1 MVNPHLHDVISA
13 RFVQEFVATMH
24 RKKPKHDR
32 GRTLRMT
39 ENNLTLSPSRRRT
52 SGNAAAFP
60 DMPQRKAQSR
70 PFEAECDLP
79 STISP
84 PLAGTYSDFAESV
97 SGLDIGLEIH
107 GDLAALER
115 EWKAFERHADCTVF
129 QTFDWLAAWQCHI
142 GVRSKTAPAVIL
154 GRDDSGTLLFI
165 LPLAIETKGLVR
177 RLTWLGSVL
186 CDYNAPLLAK
196 HFPEH
201 VNADRFALL
210 WQDIIGRLQ
219 ATPRFRFDLVDLQK
233 MPETIGGQSNPFLN
247 LQVLANPSG
256 AYVANLGNDWDAFY
270 AEKRSSST
278 RKKERQQLKHLAQ
291 HGDIRFV
298 DLQDRDDIARTLDSL
313 IDQKTHAFARM
324 GVEDIFTRPG
334 YREFFRD
341 IATAPGM
348 RDLSHVSRL
357 DVGST
362 MAAANLGLRFR
373 DCYYL
378 IVSSYHD
385 GDFTRFGP
393 GRAHLHEL
401 LRHAIGRG
409 FRRFDFTIGDEP
421 YKRDWSDTELRLY
434 DHLAAVTLR
443 GRLVVAMAAAF
454 RRIKRFIKQTPA
466 LWHIFSRVRVLAGS
480 IGPR

>member
-1 MVNPHLHDVISA
+1 MA
-13 RFVQEFVATMH
+13 
-24 RKKPKHDR
+24 
-32 GRTLRMT
+32 
-39 ENNLTLSPSRRRT
+39 ENNLTLSPSRRRV

-60 DMPQRKAQSR
+60 DTPRRDAQPR
-70 PFEAECDLP
+70 LEAEHNLP

-84 PLAGTYSDFAESV
+84 PLAGTHPDFAESA
-97 SGLDIGLEIH
+97 SGSDIDLKIH
-107 GDLAALER
+107 GDLAALEQ

-129 QTFDWLAAWQCHI
+129 QTFDWLAAWQRHI
-142 GVRSKTAPAVIL
+142 GARNKTVPAVIF
-154 GRDDSGTLLFI
+154 GCHDNGTLLFI
-165 LPLAIETKGLVR
+165 LPFAIEIKGLVR
-177 RLTWLGSVL
+177 RLTWLGSDL
-186 CDYNAPLLAK
+186 CDYNAPLLAE

-201 VNADRFALL
+201 VDADRFVLL
-210 WQDIIGRLQ
+210 WQDIIGRLR

-298 DLQDRDDIARTLDSL
+298 DMQSGDDIARTLDTL
-313 IDQKTHAFARM
+313 IAQKTRAFARM

-341 IATAPGM
+341 IVTAPGM

-385 GDFTRFGP
+385 GEFTRFGP

-434 DHLAAVTLR
+434 DHLAAVTLC

-466 LWHIFSRVRVLAGS
+466 LWHIFSKVRVLAGS
-480 IGPR
+480 IGSR